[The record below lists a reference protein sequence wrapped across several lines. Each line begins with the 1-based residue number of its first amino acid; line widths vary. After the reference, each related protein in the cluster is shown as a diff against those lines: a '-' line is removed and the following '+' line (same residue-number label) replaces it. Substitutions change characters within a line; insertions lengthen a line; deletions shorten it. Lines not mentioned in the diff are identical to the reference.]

1 MIFLG
6 RLISLI
12 ALAAL
17 LAGAAFA
24 HKQKAAVTEVSFNL
38 RTGMI
43 EVAHRF
49 IIHDAEH
56 AISDV
61 AGERRDLIHDEETQ
75 TFFAEYVASHFDLT
89 INDRPAKLALL
100 GGEIEGGHIWIYQEA
115 PAPFFVTRLAL
126 SQSTLTEVWQGQVN
140 TVNIRTGGK
149 TQTLTF
155 SSDAGLKPVNVSPAQ
170 VWAG

>member
-1 MIFLG
+1 MIFLN
-6 RLISLI
+6 RLIMLM

-17 LAGAAFA
+17 ISGAAFA

-61 AGERRDLIHDEETQ
+61 AGERRDLIHDEESQ
-75 TFFAEYVASHFDLT
+75 AFFADYVASHFDLT
-89 INDRPAKLALL
+89 VNDRPAKLTLL

-126 SQSTLTEVWQGQVN
+126 SQSALTEVWQGQVN
-140 TVNIRTGGK
+140 TVNIRTGSV

-155 SSDAGLKPVNVSPAQ
+155 NGDSGLKPVELPLAL

>member
-1 MIFLG
+1 V
-6 RLISLI
+6 ISLSRVMTLF
-12 ALAAL
+12 ALAVL
-17 LAGAAFA
+17 VSGTAFA
-24 HKQKAAVTEVSFNL
+24 HKQKAAVTEVSFNV

-61 AGERRDLIHDEETQ
+61 VGERRDLIHDAATQ
-75 TFFAEYVASHFDLT
+75 TFFADYVASHFDLT
-89 INDRPAKLALL
+89 VNDKPAKLTLL
-100 GGEIEGGHIWIYQEA
+100 GGEIEGGHIWVYQEA

-126 SQSTLTEVWQGQVN
+126 SQSALTEVWQGQLN
-140 TVNIRTGGK
+140 TVNIRTGSI

-155 SSDAGLKPVNVSPAQ
+155 SGDHGLKSVGVSPAL
-170 VWAG
+170 VWGG